1 MTLCVYG
8 RAVLCHASLTQDINS
23 DFVLLYPLNHV
34 IVSNEISNTYSY
46 SIEFTNSRYLCD
58 LVSISS
64 VVTP

>member
-1 MTLCVYG
+1 MIFRG
-8 RAVLCHASLTQDINS
+8 MNS

-34 IVSNEISNTYSY
+34 IVSNEISNISTY

>member
-8 RAVLCHASLTQDINS
+8 CAVLCHASLTQGINS
-23 DFVLLYPLNHV
+23 DFVLLYTLNHV